1 MRHARTT
8 TWAMVA
14 GGMSLALLAA
24 ACSGSSGGS
33 GQSGALSGPFVLPVV
48 SSFSGVGAPY
58 GDENRT
64 AYQVA
69 ADDINNSGGVDGHQL
84 QFKFY
89 DDQSSATKSAQIIR
103 SLSKTAIVVEGPDLT
118 NSAEAMFP
126 VAKAIQM
133 PVMSGSISDATVVA
147 SGQPW
152 TFDTFI
158 PTQQLL
164 PPSVSQW
171 AKLNSVKSVG
181 VIMDSQNAA
190 SRAQGDIMS
199 KAASSQGLSVTKSV
213 STQTNLPSYQAQ
225 AASIA
230 STHPDGVI
238 VAAQTNDAAAM
249 VHALRSAGVNGPL
262 LLSTSTFTDQLVPL
276 LGAQIKNVYVGAIWW
291 SGLPGDGNKKF
302 ADQYKTLSK
311 GKEPASTGPAES
323 YAIQVIAKAL
333 QQTKVLSSSATLQQK
348 RQKLRDYFAAVKG
361 FQGVNGTFD
370 MSSGGYFEGPGSL
383 IKIDGGQVGLAP
395 TQ

>member
-1 MRHARTT
+1 MSHAKTRT
-8 TWAMVA
+8 WSMVA

-24 ACSGSSGGS
+24 ACGGSSGAS
-33 GQSGALSGPFVLPVV
+33 AQSGALSGPFVLPVV

-69 ADDINNSGGVDGHQL
+69 ADDINNSGGVDGHQI

-103 SLSKTAIVVEGPDLT
+103 SLSKSALVVEGPDLT

-126 VAKAIQM
+126 VAKAIQL

-147 SGQPW
+147 AGQPW

-171 AKLNSVKSVG
+171 SKLNSVKSVG

-199 KAASSQGLSVTKSV
+199 KAATGQGLTVTKSV

-230 STHPDGVI
+230 NTHPDGVI

-249 VHALRSAGVNGPL
+249 VHALRSAGVSGPL

-291 SGLPGDGNKKF
+291 AGLPGDGNKKF

-311 GKEPASTGPAES
+311 GKDPASTGPAES

-333 QQTKVLSSSATLQQK
+333 QQTKVLGSNDSLQQK
-348 RQKLRDYFAAVKG
+348 RQKLRDYFAGVKG

-383 IKIDGGQVGLAP
+383 IKIDNGQVGLAP